1 MEKFIQILQ
10 LGLFEGF
17 VWFPFV
23 LAMGFIYT
31 YLKDIDVSIDG
42 LVVISSVIFVIS
54 FNQTE
59 SFLASVLLTLVVSV
73 ILYILVHFIIGKL
86 GVNSLLTGIIIS
98 LILHS
103 ISVITIGESLRLN
116 YESLPI
122 KIDNIT
128 VSIITLLIAVFVYL
142 FSRTSIGVK
151 VLISAGYPYFNSS
164 LSFFKSRLF
173 LYIIAGSL
181 VGIGAIIY
189 SSRLGMAR
197 AGGGFE
203 FLITTLCSF
212 LFIEKMIGYVNK
224 ILKRKN
230 NTTGLINSIVFK
242 SLVGSII
249 FQILVFAII
258 AYLHDPIYWKLLF
271 GTLLL
276 LLVSDFTKLKRCF
289 LPNINHTTQYDSLK
303 VSNVSYSYP
312 NTAEQVFH
320 NLSLSFIKGLNII
333 WGSNGSGKS
342 TLLNLINGN
351 IEYSEGHIT
360 YHSKDIKH
368 IHNKIFSLR
377 QNTFENIGIDFTLGS
392 NISASSNLSKT
403 NWLSLNSE
411 NNELQNALGASL
423 SGGQA
428 QRFSLKLWKAF
439 NPLIALADEPTSGLD
454 INGFNEFLNFLN
466 DESNRCNT
474 IIIVTHDERFK
485 DIEANHINLN
495 KYKHK

>member
-10 LGLFEGF
+10 LGLFEGL

-23 LAMGFIYT
+23 LAMGLLYN

-42 LVVISSVIFVIS
+42 LVVISSVVFVIS

-59 SFLASVLLTLVVSV
+59 SFLFSISLTLIVTV
-73 ILYILVHFIIGKL
+73 ILYAIVHFIIGKL

-103 ISVITIGESLRLN
+103 VSVIIIGESLRLN
-116 YESLPI
+116 YEALPI
-122 KIDNIT
+122 KVDNIT
-128 VSIITLLIAVFVYL
+128 VSIITILTAIFIYL
-142 FSRTSIGVK
+142 FIRTSIGVK

-173 LYIIAGSL
+173 VYVIAGLL
-181 VGIGAIIY
+181 VGVGAIIY
-189 SSRLGMAR
+189 SCRLGMAR

-212 LFIEKMIGYVNK
+212 LFIEKVISYVNN

-242 SLVGSII
+242 SLIGSII

-271 GTLLL
+271 GILLL
-276 LLVSDFTKLKRCF
+276 LLVADFTKLKQYF
-289 LPNINHTTQYDSLK
+289 SSKKTVTTNDVKL
-303 VSNVSYSYP
+303 VISNLSYSYP
-312 NTAEQVFH
+312 NTAEEVFH
-320 NLSLSFIKGLNII
+320 ELSLSFNYGLNII

-351 IEYSEGHIT
+351 LENSKGRIT
-360 YHSKDIKH
+360 YRTKDIKH
-368 IHNKIFSLR
+368 YRTKIFSLR

-392 NISASSNLSKT
+392 NNMASSGLTTS
-403 NWLSLNSE
+403 NWFSLYNE
-411 NNELQNALGASL
+411 NDELQNVLGASL

-439 NPLIALADEPTSGLD
+439 KPLIALADEPTSGLD
-454 INGFNEFLNFLN
+454 INGFKEFLNFLN
-466 DESNRCNT
+466 SEINRCDI

-485 DIEANHINLN
+485 NLEANHINLD
-495 KYKHK
+495 KYKA

>member
-10 LGLFEGF
+10 FGLFEGF
-17 VWFPFV
+17 VWFPLV
-23 LAMGFIYT
+23 LAMGLIYT

-54 FNQTE
+54 FNQSE
-59 SFLASVLLTLVVSV
+59 SFLVSIILTIVVSV
-73 ILYILVHFIIGKL
+73 LLYILVHYIIGKL

-103 ISVITIGESLRLN
+103 ISVITIGESLRLS
-116 YESLPI
+116 YETLPI
-122 KIDNIT
+122 KFDNST
-128 VSIITLLIAVFVYL
+128 VAIITLLVAFFVYL
-142 FSRTSIGVK
+142 FTRTRIGLK
-151 VLISAGYPYFNSS
+151 VLISAGFPYFNSS

-212 LFIEKMIGYVNK
+212 LFIEKGIGYINQF
-224 ILKRKN
+224 LNRKN
-230 NTTGLINSIVFK
+230 NTTGIVNSIVFK
-242 SLVGSII
+242 SLVGSIV
-249 FQILVFAII
+249 FQILVFALI

-271 GTLLL
+271 GVLLL
-276 LLVSDFTKLKRCF
+276 LLVADFTELKKYF
-289 LPNINHTTQYDSLK
+289 SSKPIHTTDNVGLSIR
-303 VSNVSYSYP
+303 NVSYSYP
-312 NTAEQVFH
+312 NTAEQVFDK
-320 NLSLSFIKGLNII
+320 LSLSFNNGLNII

-342 TLLNLINGN
+342 TLLNLINGS
-351 IEYSEGHIT
+351 IEYLKGDIT
-360 YHSKDIKH
+360 YDNKDVKGIQ
-368 IHNKIFSLR
+368 NKIFSLR
-377 QNTFENIGIDFTLGS
+377 QNTFENIGIDFTLSS
-392 NISASSNLSKT
+392 NILASSNLSAA
-403 NWLSLNSE
+403 NWLSLHNE
-411 NNELQNALGASL
+411 NDELQNVLGASL

-428 QRFSLKLWKAF
+428 QKFSLKLWKAF

-454 INGFNEFLNFLN
+454 TNGFSEFLNFLN
-466 DESNRCNT
+466 SERNRCDT

-485 DIEANHINLN
+485 NIEATHINLDE
-495 KYKHK
+495 YKHK